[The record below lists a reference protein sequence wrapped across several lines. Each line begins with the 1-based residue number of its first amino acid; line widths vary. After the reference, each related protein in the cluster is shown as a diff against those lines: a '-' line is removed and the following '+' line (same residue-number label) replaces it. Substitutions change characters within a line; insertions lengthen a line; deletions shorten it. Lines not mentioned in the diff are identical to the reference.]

1 MLHGIFVVFIRK
13 DKREYLMLFI
23 LLLSSVGLSITE
35 IVIGISI
42 GMYMRY
48 GNIII
53 ESNQHA
59 GKMGNSEKP
68 SFIDDKM
75 RKILPSRQHY
85 FFRKNA
91 FVEPYF
97 RHDNFDIVP
106 AGIFNADFRVIYIVF
121 VTTEKYRED
130 TKQ

>member
-23 LLLSSVGLSITE
+23 LLFSSVGLSITE

-42 GMYMRY
+42 GLYMRY

-59 GKMGNSEKP
+59 GKIGYSDKP
-68 SFIDDKM
+68 AFTCDNM
-75 RKILPSRQHY
+75 RKTLTSRQHY

-91 FVEPYF
+91 SVKP
-97 RHDNFDIVP
+97 
-106 AGIFNADFRVIYIVF
+106 
-121 VTTEKYRED
+121 
-130 TKQ
+130 